1 MALLQQ
7 SVRKLCSVEGAGIT
21 CDPHTDTF
29 STVKPAVTLQQLVR
43 PLKWENMSTTACG
56 AVLANAHRMHY
67 LFLSSK
73 KWKRFVCEP
82 VMIV

>member
-21 CDPHTDTF
+21 CDSHTDVF
-29 STVKPAVTLQQLVR
+29 STVKPAVTLQQQVR
-43 PLKWENMSTTACG
+43 PLKWEDMSTTACG
-56 AVLANAHRMHY
+56 AVLAKSCRIHY
-67 LFLSSK
+67 FFLSSK
-73 KWKRFVCEP
+73 KRRHFVCEP